1 MIHVRQIKNDLFHFL
16 SSNRISS
23 SSPPL
28 ITLSP
33 FAWRFSLHM
42 CISYLWKNIITTK
55 LPNFTSKLFCFYWVK
70 NELCKNLLINNS
82 QQYVI
87 IYLSAS
93 NVYFQNRSQILT
105 NKLQIQFWFHYQK
118 QIILLIISVPGIPIV
133 INNLN
138 ICESK

>member
-1 MIHVRQIKNDLFHFL
+1 M
-16 SSNRISS
+16 SNPISKIIWPYS
-23 SSPPL
+23 GARNKCSNYFESIYL
-28 ITLSP
+28 T
-33 FAWRFSLHM
+33 FFSTCM
-42 CISYLWKNIITTK
+42 CISYLCKNIITTK
-55 LPNFTSKLFCFYWVK
+55 LPYFTSKLFCFYWVK